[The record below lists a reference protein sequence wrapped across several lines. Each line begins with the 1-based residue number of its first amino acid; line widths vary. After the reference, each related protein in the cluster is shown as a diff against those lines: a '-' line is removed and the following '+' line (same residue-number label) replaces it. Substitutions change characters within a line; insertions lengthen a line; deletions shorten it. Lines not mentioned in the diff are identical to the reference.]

1 MSNGPDR
8 PPSRPQRPVQ
18 WVILLAA
25 AAIVAYLCLL
35 ILLPFLNV
43 LAWSSVLAIA
53 FHPVHSRLAAK
64 IGRPSLSAFL
74 SSLLVVVM
82 IFIPLLFLSG
92 LAVNQFVAL
101 RSYLQENFKEGFD
114 VSAIGPLRRV
124 YEWLATRLG
133 VDARQVMDWLSQNAS
148 EVGRVTAT
156 YSLTLAANL
165 SGLVV
170 SFIFTIFAVFLMLRD
185 GHRIVG
191 RIPDLLPFERARSEE
206 MMLRI
211 RDVIYASVYGVL
223 VIAGIQ
229 GVLTA
234 FMFALLAIPSPAL
247 WGMVTVITSV
257 LPLVGSAAVWVPG
270 VVYLVLKGEWPSAI
284 VLIAWGGLVI
294 GMVDNFL
301 RPRLV
306 GGRVGLSELTIFFAL
321 LGGLQVFGLLGIVLG
336 PVLFAVA
343 ASMVDVLSERES
355 TPTTPAGSP

>member
-1 MSNGPDR
+1 MSTGPDS
-8 PPSRPQRPVQ
+8 PPRRPQRPVQ

-53 FHPVHSRLAAK
+53 FYPVHSQLALK

-74 SSLLVVVM
+74 SSMLVVFV
-82 IFIPLLFLSG
+82 IIIPLLFLSG
-92 LAVNQFVAL
+92 LAVDQFLTL
-101 RSYLQENFKEGFD
+101 RNYLQEYFKEGFD

-124 YEWLATRLG
+124 YEWIGTRLG
-133 VDARQVMDWLSQNAS
+133 LDARQVMAWLSQNAS

-170 SFIFTIFAVFLMLRD
+170 SFIFTIFAVYLMLRD
-185 GHRIVG
+185 GDRLVQ

-206 MMLRI
+206 MLLRI

-229 GVLTA
+229 GGLTA
-234 FMFALLAIPSPAL
+234 FMFALLGIPSAAL
-247 WGMVTVITSV
+247 WGMVTMITSV

-270 VVYLVLKGEWPSAI
+270 VVYLLLKGEWPSAI
-284 VLIAWGGLVI
+284 VLLAWGGVVI

-336 PVLFAVA
+336 PVLFAIA
-343 ASMVDVLSERES
+343 ASMVEVLNE
-355 TPTTPAGSP
+355 